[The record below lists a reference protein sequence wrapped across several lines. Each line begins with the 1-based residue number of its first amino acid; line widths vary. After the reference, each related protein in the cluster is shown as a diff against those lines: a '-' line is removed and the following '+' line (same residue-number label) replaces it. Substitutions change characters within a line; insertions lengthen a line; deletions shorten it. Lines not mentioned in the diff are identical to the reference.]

1 MDLHGGRVPVKRL
14 TNSLVRLKSDTTSVV
29 SAFRGTVIVGAL
41 MIAATPLYAQR
52 GAGRGGP
59 PPAAREAAALDLTGH
74 WVSVVVEDWKWRM
87 VTPKKGVYDSLPLNA
102 EARKVADSWDPA
114 KDEAAGEQC
123 RAYGAA
129 NIMRLPGR
137 LRISWEDANTL
148 RIDTDAG
155 TQTRLLRFG
164 PAAEAVR
171 LASTSLSPGKPDTT
185 SGEPSWQGHSVA
197 QWEYAAGGRGAA
209 RTGNLKVVTTN
220 LRPGYVRKN
229 GAPYSAKAVVTEYY
243 DLNTMPNGD
252 QWMTVTTK
260 VEDPVYF
267 TRSYLTTTDFK
278 KLRDPAGW
286 NPSPCSA
293 R

>member
-1 MDLHGGRVPVKRL
+1 
-14 TNSLVRLKSDTTSVV
+14 
-29 SAFRGTVIVGAL
+29 
-41 MIAATPLYAQR
+41 
-52 GAGRGGP
+52 
-59 PPAAREAAALDLTGH
+59 
-74 WVSVVVEDWKWRM
+74 M

-129 NIMRLPGR
+129 NIMRVPGR
-137 LRISWEDANTL
+137 LHITWDDANTL

-164 PAAEAVR
+164 PPAA
-171 LASTSLSPGKPDTT
+171 
-185 SGEPSWQGHSVA
+185 SGEPSWQGQSVA
-197 QWEYAAGGRGAA
+197 VWEYAAGRGAT

-229 GAPYSAKAVVTEYY
+229 GAPYSGKATVTEYY

-267 TRSYLTTTDFK
+267 NRPYLTTTDFK
-278 KLRDPAGW
+278 KLRDAAGW
-286 NPSPCSA
+286 NASPCSA